1 MFKRRLNN
9 DSYKMSCV
17 SSIAIV
23 AVVVVV
29 VFINTKLVMKE
40 KYFGNVYCITL
51 CCISIFTIPF
61 LCRMTLNISFFIVKQ
76 KNVINSEHSQGSVYD
91 NKNN

>member
-23 AVVVVV
+23 AIVVVVV

-40 KYFGNVYCITL
+40 KYLGNVYCITL

-61 LCRMTLNISFFIVKQ
+61 LCRMT
-76 KNVINSEHSQGSVYD
+76 
-91 NKNN
+91 